1 MKNIFIAMTL
11 LLLGFSAVVKAQTNT
26 TPWPATGS
34 VGIGTTS
41 PTELL
46 QVVGGHIDLNS
57 DDRAYMINRQ
67 PVLWYNTN
75 AENIF
80 VGVGAGSGTVTGIEN
95 TFVGNIAGTA
105 NTTGMNNTFI
115 GRAAGNDNTTGFRRC
130 WCLAS
135 M

>member
-1 MKNIFIAMTL
+1 MKAMKKSIWILVIFSISYLRAT
-11 LLLGFSAVVKAQTNT
+11 AQWVVGTPPALYTTTN
-26 TPWPATGS
+26 S
-34 VGIGTTS
+34 VGIGTTT

-105 NTTGMNNTFI
+105 NTTGMNNTFSAVV
-115 GRAAGNDNTTGFRRC
+115 GV
-130 WCLAS
+130 
-135 M
+135 